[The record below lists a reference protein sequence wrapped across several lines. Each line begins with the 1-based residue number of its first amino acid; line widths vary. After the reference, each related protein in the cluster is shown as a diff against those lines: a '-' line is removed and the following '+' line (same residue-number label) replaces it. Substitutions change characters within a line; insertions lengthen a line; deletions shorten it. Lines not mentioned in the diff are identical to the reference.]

1 MSPPPSENIVSF
13 EERLEYAKTKLGLSR
28 KRLIDREKLIINALC
43 DPNGLGKLEL
53 MLHNVY
59 APHHYYYIF
68 HQLPLY
74 IQKAQERGEKVL
86 CLDCGAHA
94 GLMSDIFLWC
104 GAQTHA
110 FEPNPT
116 ILPFLKKKFS
126 KQILDGE
133 FVLNPVAVSD
143 NDGEMDLFVDGGG
156 ALSQGIRIVGESKEM
171 KSIQKIQV
179 VDLVR
184 YIKELG
190 DANIYF
196 LKIDVEGA
204 EFGILEK
211 LIAEDLHTKIKYIA
225 CETHE
230 RFFSDGEEKMQ
241 KIRKLIREKG
251 IKNIFL
257 DWV

>member
-1 MSPPPSENIVSF
+1 M
-13 EERLEYAKTKLGLSR
+13 SR
-28 KRLIDREKLIINALC
+28 KRVIDREKLLINALC

-59 APHHYYYIF
+59 VPHHYHYIF

-74 IQKAQERGEKVL
+74 IQKAQERGERVL

-104 GAQTHA
+104 GAETHA

-116 ILPFLKKKFS
+116 ILPFLKKKFT
-126 KQILDGE
+126 KQILDGC
-133 FVLNPVAVSD
+133 FVLNPVAVSHK
-143 NDGEMDLFVDGGG
+143 DGEMELYIDDGGV
-156 ALSQGIRIVGESKEM
+156 LSQGMRIVGESEGM
-171 KSIQKIQV
+171 NAIQKVQV

-190 DANIYF
+190 DVNIYF

-211 LIAEDLHTKIKYIA
+211 LISENLHTKIKYIA

-241 KIRKLIREKG
+241 RIREL
-251 IKNIFL
+251 IKEREAKNVFL
-257 DWV
+257 DWL